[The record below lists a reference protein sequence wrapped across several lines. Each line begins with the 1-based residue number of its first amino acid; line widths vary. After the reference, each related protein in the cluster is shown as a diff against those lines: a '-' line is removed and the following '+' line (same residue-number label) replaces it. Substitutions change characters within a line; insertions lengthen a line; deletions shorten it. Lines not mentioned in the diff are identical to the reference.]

1 MCGRTVMKSCRQ
13 RGFTLVELA
22 TVMII
27 IGILFGGVLQAQ
39 NIIEN
44 ARVKAVIA
52 QYKGLMA
59 AHYGFQ
65 DKYGVIPGDAP
76 NATQKLPGCDASN
89 NCTNGN
95 GDGTVGTR
103 FDNAPDRLA
112 TPNAS
117 GTPGINENIQYWK
130 HLALAD
136 LVEGIVLN
144 ASNAPASSAFGVS
157 HPAAKISETG
167 WNAILTNPAGIGE
180 YGGPGLVFQLSGAP
194 NANIVAVTPGI
205 AARID
210 QIVDDGMPNSGIVTS
225 EYSPNCEDDAMNSY
239 NVLLGGIT
247 CLMYFSLQ

>member
-1 MCGRTVMKSCRQ
+1 MAMKGYRQ

-22 TVMII
+22 TVMIVV
-27 IGILFGGVLQAQ
+27 GILFGGVLQAWS
-39 NIIEN
+39 IIEN
-44 ARVKAVIA
+44 ARVKSVVA

-76 NATQKLPGCDASN
+76 NATQKLPGCDAGN
-89 NCTNGN
+89 HCLNGN
-95 GDGTVGTR
+95 GDGTVGPR
-103 FDNAPDRLA
+103 FSNTPDTLG

-117 GTPGINENIQYWK
+117 GASGIQENIQYWK

-157 HPAAKISETG
+157 HPAARISGSG
-167 WNAILTNPAGIGE
+167 WNAIMTNPAGVGE

-194 NANIVAVTPGI
+194 NANIAAVAPDI

-210 QIVDDGMPNSGIVTS
+210 RIVDDGMPNSGLVTS
-225 EYSPNCEDDAMNSY
+225 EYSPDCEDDATNSY